1 MLQGYF
7 EEGPSRVGQ
16 AFQPAMPDWAE
27 GRLESL
33 PHRLMPP
40 AETSL

>member
-1 MLQGYF
+1 
-7 EEGPSRVGQ
+7 VGQ
-16 AFQPAMPDWAE
+16 AFQPAMPNWPK

-33 PHRLMPP
+33 PYKLRPP